1 MTQEYSQEL
10 AIHGGTPAK
19 QNPDPP
25 MYPGGMAIADEE
37 EAGVLEVLRAKR
49 LFRYY
54 GPGETES
61 KASQLERAFAEK
73 KGTPLRGGGNIR
85 NGGAGLRTAG
95 DWHRAG
101 R

>member
-1 MTQEYSQEL
+1 MTQDQRL
-10 AIHGGTPAK
+10 AIKGGAPAK

-25 MYPGGMAIADEE
+25 MYPGGMEIGDEE
-37 EAGVLEVLRAKR
+37 EQAVLEVLRAKR

-54 GPGETES
+54 GPGEADS

-73 KGTPLRGGGNIR
+73 TGARYAVAVTSGTAALVC
-85 NGGAGLRTAG
+85 GLQGHR
-95 DWHRAG
+95 HRAG

>member
-49 LFRYY
+49 LSSLLRS
-54 GPGETES
+54 GRGRNRRP
-61 KASQLERAFAEK
+61 ASW
-73 KGTPLRGGGNIR
+73 N
-85 NGGAGLRTAG
+85 
-95 DWHRAG
+95 WHLPR
-101 R
+101 RKVPVTRWR